1 MLGAFILTGRLI
13 RMVPF
18 TFMLRFPDEEACWA
32 FLEETLW
39 PLGPACPKCDSIG
52 NAARWKPRPHR
63 WQCRKCNAQFH
74 VAQETAL
81 RGSHI
86 PMDVWF
92 KAVYL
97 VVTSVRVP
105 SKVLAEVLEIREKT
119 AWSMRKRIRR
129 LMVQDRG
136 LVRQIVAA
144 GR

>member
-1 MLGAFILTGRLI
+1 
-13 RMVPF
+13 
-18 TFMLRFPDEEACWA
+18 
-32 FLEETLW
+32 
-39 PLGPACPKCDSIG
+39 
-52 NAARWKPRPHR
+52 
-63 WQCRKCNAQFH
+63 
-74 VAQETAL
+74 
-81 RGSHI
+81 
-86 PMDVWF
+86 MDVWF